1 MVQRPGGDSVSAKG
15 WWMLSYMPCSQL
27 WAGRT
32 QTIRWVG
39 WMGTSLPS
47 KFSEPKGHR
56 ERPRV
61 AQMRTGCNCLDQG
74 TQSLTWHRVAPGS
87 SPHLRLTVPLV
98 LTSYGF
104 TQGSGK
110 LSSPLVQCSCSTRP
124 PLPTVSRELR
134 VHHAEPILPRAQGSS
149 RG

>member
-39 WMGTSLPS
+39 QMGTSLPS

-56 ERPRV
+56 NREAKGHRECPRM
-61 AQMRTGCNCLDQG
+61 AQMRTGCNYPEQG
-74 TQSLTWHRVAPGS
+74 TGSLT
-87 SPHLRLTVPLV
+87 
-98 LTSYGF
+98 
-104 TQGSGK
+104 
-110 LSSPLVQCSCSTRP
+110 
-124 PLPTVSRELR
+124 
-134 VHHAEPILPRAQGSS
+134 
-149 RG
+149 